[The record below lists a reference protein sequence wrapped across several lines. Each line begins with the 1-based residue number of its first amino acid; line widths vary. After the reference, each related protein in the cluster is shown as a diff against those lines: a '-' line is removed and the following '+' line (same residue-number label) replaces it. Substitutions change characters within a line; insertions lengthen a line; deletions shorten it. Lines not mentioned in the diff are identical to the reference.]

1 MAGRLGGLRIGTAG
15 FSGVSG
21 HWAGAGVFPPG
32 AKGKSDA
39 QLDFFQE
46 AFDVC
51 EVNGTCHGMP
61 SEAQIAGWRVRCAPR
76 FELALKVHHAV
87 THPQPGAAPAHA
99 VDTFLTFL
107 RRAAGLGPHL
117 GPLLLQFPRAFA
129 PSPDSRTKLEALGAA
144 LDDSPIPRARIALE
158 VRHPGWLEDDDSFF
172 LDFLRRRRW
181 ALVQHPNSL
190 GRATTVREERGGG
203 EAQSYAVE
211 PLRSDWPITG
221 GDWTYVRLHGYNDE
235 HTCRY
240 TDADLDTIGADLHRL
255 YRSSGVSVFAFL
267 LNDDAR
273 GAMASNARTLK
284 RLTHAQAGEEV
295 PRAPKQARGI
305 ASFFAPKAAS
315 RADDADGGG
324 GGNPGKRPRVK

>member
-117 GPLLLQFPRAFA
+117 RPGAAASARAALAALLLLLVGLSSWYFTPLYLGWPLHPDDVSRRTRHLDFA
-129 PSPDSRTKLEALGAA
+129 P
-144 LDDSPIPRARIALE
+144 
-158 VRHPGWLEDDDSFF
+158 
-172 LDFLRRRRW
+172 
-181 ALVQHPNSL
+181 Q
-190 GRATTVREERGGG
+190 
-203 EAQSYAVE
+203 
-211 PLRSDWPITG
+211 
-221 GDWTYVRLHGYNDE
+221 
-235 HTCRY
+235 
-240 TDADLDTIGADLHRL
+240 
-255 YRSSGVSVFAFL
+255 
-267 LNDDAR
+267 
-273 GAMASNARTLK
+273 
-284 RLTHAQAGEEV
+284 
-295 PRAPKQARGI
+295 
-305 ASFFAPKAAS
+305 
-315 RADDADGGG
+315 
-324 GGNPGKRPRVK
+324 